1 MISMTGSAQPHHQP
15 PLYECANILS
25 FPAHLGLVIFSRLT
39 FKLLRE
45 RPVRNGSVP
54 RCASVASE
62 SMIKALSVDECGRQL
77 ECHAAPRHCSVSNWP
92 WCMAFQPCINTV
104 LKSFFPQRE
113 RHFES
118 DNKIRTSMLV
128 TSITQGV
135 LAGYAINSYY
145 LSSQPLACVTPAV
158 VSVGYTV
165 SLAFL
170 PSPAAGLVISQL
182 FQISV
187 RQSHGNR
194 FQMLGFSLGAAF
206 IVNLVLGAMFGTNT
220 LSYQFL
226 TLGYVAIAGFMM
238 QLVLHD
244 VQMVKR
250 IYFVYDKETDFLIF
264 RPEATPTRT
273 LLPPCISYSKE
284 RPSTASELTSNEA

>member
-1 MISMTGSAQPHHQP
+1 
-15 PLYECANILS
+15 
-25 FPAHLGLVIFSRLT
+25 
-39 FKLLRE
+39 
-45 RPVRNGSVP
+45 
-54 RCASVASE
+54 
-62 SMIKALSVDECGRQL
+62 
-77 ECHAAPRHCSVSNWP
+77 
-92 WCMAFQPCINTV
+92 
-104 LKSFFPQRE
+104 
-113 RHFES
+113 
-118 DNKIRTSMLV
+118 MLV

-158 VSVGYTV
+158 VSVGYT
-165 SLAFL
+165 
-170 PSPAAGLVISQL
+170 
-182 FQISV
+182 ISV

-244 VQMVKR
+244 VQMTRGHAYQNALASLYLLFKG
-250 IYFVYDKETDFLIF
+250 
-264 RPEATPTRT
+264 ATFYCFGTY
-273 LLPPCISYSKE
+273 IE
-284 RPSTASELTSNEA
+284 